1 MDLQTL
7 GKFELTR
14 TSMRRRSF
22 LLLAS
27 SAAALASLAQS
38 AEAYPTRPL
47 RWVVGF
53 PAGGGADIVSRIMA
67 QWLSERLGQQVIVEN
82 KPGASTN
89 ISIATVANS
98 PPDGYTLLF
107 IAASAAVN
115 VSFFDNLPFNLL
127 RDIAPV
133 AGMIDFPL
141 VMVSNPAFPP
151 KTIPE
156 LIEYAK
162 ANPGKA
168 SIASFGTG
176 TTSHV
181 SGELFKMMTG
191 VNMIHVPYRGGA
203 AMATDLIGGR
213 VQVGIDVMT
222 GVFPHIRS
230 GALRALAVAGGNRFA
245 GLPDVPTIGETVPG
259 YEANSWCGVGVAH
272 GTPQE
277 IIVRLNREINA
288 GLADANL
295 KARLAEVSTTPLT
308 FSPGAFG
315 AYMASEVE
323 KWGKVVKASGAR
335 PEWAD
340 DGWCNASAA
349 ARVRG

>member
-1 MDLQTL
+1 LDHLTGQAAFWGLALDQQTL
-7 GKFELTR
+7 GTFELTR

-22 LLLAS
+22 LLLAT

-133 AGMIDFPL
+133 AGMIDFP
-141 VMVSNPAFPP
+141 S
-151 KTIPE
+151 
-156 LIEYAK
+156 
-162 ANPGKA
+162 
-168 SIASFGTG
+168 
-176 TTSHV
+176 
-181 SGELFKMMTG
+181 
-191 VNMIHVPYRGGA
+191 
-203 AMATDLIGGR
+203 
-213 VQVGIDVMT
+213 
-222 GVFPHIRS
+222 
-230 GALRALAVAGGNRFA
+230 
-245 GLPDVPTIGETVPG
+245 
-259 YEANSWCGVGVAH
+259 
-272 GTPQE
+272 
-277 IIVRLNREINA
+277 
-288 GLADANL
+288 
-295 KARLAEVSTTPLT
+295 
-308 FSPGAFG
+308 
-315 AYMASEVE
+315 
-323 KWGKVVKASGAR
+323 
-335 PEWAD
+335 
-340 DGWCNASAA
+340 
-349 ARVRG
+349 